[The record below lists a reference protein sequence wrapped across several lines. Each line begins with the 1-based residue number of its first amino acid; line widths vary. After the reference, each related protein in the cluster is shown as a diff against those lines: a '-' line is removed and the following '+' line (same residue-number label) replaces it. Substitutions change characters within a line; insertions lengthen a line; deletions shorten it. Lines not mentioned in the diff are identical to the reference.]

1 MIILYKQK
9 GYNMKIKKLL
19 LLIAAAFVSLHARV
33 GFEYDG
39 ISVNI
44 PNAATPAK
52 TVVVKRNIPKEC
64 LKVPITNETVW
75 TGNYASPN
83 VPQACKSTY
92 VHTTG
97 KLTPILGS
105 MRISR
110 PTESWR
116 CLHLSKRCS
125 KTKRCF
131 WWMPE
136 TTNGTTTELYRVR

>member
-19 LLIAAAFVSLHARV
+19 LLSVAAFVSLQARV

-39 ISVNI
+39 ISVKI

-97 KLTPILGS
+97 KLTPI
-105 MRISR
+105 RFDEDI
-110 PTESWR
+110 
-116 CLHLSKRCS
+116 
-125 KTKRCF
+125 
-131 WWMPE
+131 E
-136 TTNGTTTELYRVR
+136 TYGELEVLAFIKEMQQNKKML